1 VGERFAMTWDDTDR
15 DESAKFFDQIEQ
27 NAYDVGVLAGR
38 IQERKEIIDFLEI
51 EASDWLS
58 HDGTCLCRYKGD
70 EILRLV
76 KKIEERK

>member
-1 VGERFAMTWDDTDR
+1 MSYARFGWDDTDR
-15 DESAKFFDQIEQ
+15 TELDKHIDEIEQ
-27 NAYDVGVLAGR
+27 NAYDTGVLAGR
-38 IQERKEIIDFLEI
+38 SQERKEIIDFLEI

-58 HDGTCLCRYKGD
+58 HDGACLCRYKGD